1 VGHTGNIEAV
11 KKAAEVVDI
20 QTKRLADFVSSI
32 GGVSLITADH
42 GNAEVMIDSEGAMH
56 VAHTTNLVP
65 FIVTDID
72 MKVMRPIGTLADIA
86 PTVLKLFEVD
96 GIKEMTGKSIV

>member
-1 VGHTGNIEAV
+1 
-11 KKAAEVVDI
+11 
-20 QTKRLADFVSSI
+20 
-32 GGVSLITADH
+32 
-42 GNAEVMIDSEGAMH
+42 MIDSEGAMH